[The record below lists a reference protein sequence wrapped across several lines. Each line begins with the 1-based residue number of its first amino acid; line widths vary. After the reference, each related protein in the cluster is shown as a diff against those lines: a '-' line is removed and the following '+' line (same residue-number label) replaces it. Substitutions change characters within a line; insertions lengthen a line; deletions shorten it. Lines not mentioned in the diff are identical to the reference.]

1 MMDTKW
7 WQKLTLP
14 VAKWAKKGGS
24 MTYMYDVGNLGP
36 GFGHA
41 QKCGG
46 VKNIWSAEKQ

>member
-14 VAKWAKKGGS
+14 VARWAKKGGS
-24 MTYMYDVGNLGP
+24 MTYDVGNLGP
-36 GFGHA
+36 GLGHA
-41 QKCGG
+41 KKCGG